1 MPLSSSARE
10 ELAHLKPRKKY
21 CRLAEL
27 SALIRMDGSIHL
39 TKGEIS
45 LSMESGNPAV
55 ARKILLLL
63 KDQFDIATE
72 LAVVKQR
79 TLKKQLKH
87 VIFVAPQPALKY
99 ALKKLGILDD
109 DLKLKQNLPEELLK
123 DQSCV
128 AAYFRGSFLGGGS
141 ISEPKHGYH
150 MEIAT
155 TNRTFADEL
164 RGLLELQGLNARI
177 HSRKKDHAV
186 YLKEADD
193 IESFLAMIG
202 AHDTVLKL
210 ENMRIVRMLKGEVN
224 RMVNFEAANLKKSAS
239 AAVQQIED
247 IQVIVEHL
255 GISAIPKALRE
266 IARARLKAPT
276 AGIEEL
282 GRSQDPPLSKSAVY
296 HRLRR
301 IHELARG
308 LRLR

>member
-1 MPLSSSARE
+1 MPLSASARE
-10 ELAHLKPRKKY
+10 ELAHSKPRKKY

-27 SALIRMDGSIHL
+27 SALIRMDGSIHIS
-39 TKGEIS
+39 KGEIS
-45 LSMESGNPAV
+45 LSTESNHPAV

-72 LAVVKQR
+72 LVVMKER
-79 TLKKQLKH
+79 TLKKQMKH
-87 VIFVAPQPALKY
+87 IIFVAPQPALKY

-109 DLKLKQNLPEELLK
+109 ELKLKQNLPTGLLK
-123 DQSCV
+123 DQGCV
-128 AAYFRGSFLGGGS
+128 AAYLRGAFLGGGS

-155 TNRTFADEL
+155 SNRTFAEEMQKL
-164 RGLLELQGLNARI
+164 MEEQGLKARL

-186 YLKEADD
+186 YIKEADD
-193 IESFLAMIG
+193 IENFLAMIG
-202 AHDTVLKL
+202 AHDTVLKI
-210 ENMRIVRMLKGEVN
+210 ENMRIVRMLKSEVN

-247 IQVIVEHL
+247 IQTIVEQL

-266 IARARLKAPT
+266 IAKARLKAPT

-301 IHELARG
+301 IHALAQG